1 MGILNP
7 ELNFNSTN
15 RVQISSRLNRKL
27 LFKVTLQLHL
37 KISTRYDKLNLQ
49 LGLANLRWNW
59 NPG

>member
-7 ELNFNSTN
+7 GLNFNSTN

-37 KISTRYDKLNLQ
+37 KISTRYDKLNFQ

>member
-7 ELNFNSTN
+7 GLNFNSTN

-27 LFKVTLQLHL
+27 LFKVRLQLHL
-37 KISTRYDKLNLQ
+37 KISTRYDKLNFQ
-49 LGLANLRWNW
+49 LGLPNLRWNW